1 MGWDCGV
8 VGCCVGL
15 ARQPVGEVGKPGK
28 KEKRKEKEKGKRK
41 GKGKGKGRRG
51 GVERGE

>member
-15 ARQPVGEVGKPGK
+15 ARQPVGEVGKRV
-28 KEKRKEKEKGKRK
+28 KR
-41 GKGKGKGRRG
+41 RRG
-51 GVERGE
+51 RGRGRGEGCVWRGVST